1 MRQVPWPAGALV
13 RSVLLLAAAS
23 AVIFLCTAA
32 LPGDA
37 ADVLSGGR
45 AGAEELARLRAEQ
58 GLDRPLHV
66 RYLNWLSGVLTGEP
80 GVSLITGR
88 PVVELVAE
96 RVGVTLTLAVAAL
109 AVSVPL
115 TAALAWAAVRG
126 PRWLRPV
133 VNTLIVAGAA
143 LPQAVVAAALVAWLS
158 AAWGLF
164 PPVSM
169 LPAGEPPWHRPDLL
183 VLPVLTLAL
192 PIAAYGAALL
202 RGAIADVV
210 AQPYVRDAELRGLS
224 PAAIGFRY
232 VLPMLAAPA
241 TRLLAVILGG
251 LVSGTAVA
259 ETLFGLAGLGEL
271 LVTAIST
278 RDVPVVQ
285 SVALLAAAVV
295 VAGLLAADAATLRRH
310 PKAARP

>member
-1 MRQVPWPAGALV
+1 MRRVPWPGRALA
-13 RSVLLLAAAS
+13 RSVLLMAAAS

-37 ADVLSGGR
+37 ADLVSGGR
-45 AGAEELARLRAEQ
+45 ATPDELARLRAEQ

-66 RYLNWLSGVLTGEP
+66 RYLGWLSGVLTGDP

-88 PVVELVAE
+88 PIGELVAE
-96 RVGVTLTLAVAAL
+96 RAGVTLTLTVAAL

-115 TAALAWAAVRG
+115 TAALAWTAVRG
-126 PRWLRPV
+126 PRWLRPAA
-133 VNTLIVAGAA
+133 NALIVAGAA

-169 LPAGEPPWHRPDLL
+169 LPAGEPPWSRPDLL

-210 AQPYVRDAELRGLS
+210 ARPYVRDAELRGLS
-224 PAAIGFRY
+224 PAAIALRY
-232 VLPMLAAPA
+232 VLPMIAAPA
-241 TRLLAVILGG
+241 TRLFAVTLGG
-251 LVSGTAVA
+251 LVAGAAVA

-271 LVTAIST
+271 LVTAVST

-295 VAGLLAADAATLRRH
+295 VAGLLAADAVAPRRRA
-310 PKAARP
+310 KAARP

>member
-1 MRQVPWPAGALV
+1 MFQLPRPAGVPV
-13 RSVLLLAAAS
+13 RAALLLAAAS
-23 AVIFLCTAA
+23 VVIFLCTAA

-37 ADVLSGGR
+37 ADVLGGGR
-45 AGAEELARLRAEQ
+45 ATAEELARLRAEQ
-58 GLDRPLHV
+58 GLDRPLPV
-66 RYLNWLSGVLTGEP
+66 RYLDWLSGVLTGEP

-88 PVVELVAE
+88 PVAELVAE
-96 RVGVTLTLAVAAL
+96 RAAVTLALAVAAL
-109 AVSVPL
+109 ALGIPL
-115 TAALAWAAVRG
+115 TTALAWAAVRG
-126 PRWLRPV
+126 PRWARPA
-133 VNTLIVAGAA
+133 VNTLIVTGAA

-158 AAWGLF
+158 TAWGAF

-192 PIAAYGAALL
+192 PTAAYGAALL

-224 PAAIGFRY
+224 PVTVLFRY
-232 VLPMLAAPA
+232 VLPMVAAPA
-241 TRLLAVILGG
+241 TRLFAVLLGG
-251 LVSGTAVA
+251 LVAGTAVV
-259 ETLFGLAGLGEL
+259 EILFGLAGLGEL

-285 SVALLAAAVV
+285 NVALLAAAVV
-295 VAGLLAADAATLRRH
+295 VAGLLVADAAAPEAVRS
-310 PKAARP
+310 

>member
-1 MRQVPWPAGALV
+1 MPRVPRPVAALA
-13 RSVLLLAAAS
+13 RSGLLLAAAS
-23 AVIFLCTAA
+23 VVIFLCTAA

-37 ADVLSGGR
+37 ADTLVGGR
-45 AGAEELARLRAEQ
+45 ATAAELDRLRAEA
-58 GLDRPLHV
+58 GLDDPLPL
-66 RYLNWLSGVLTGEP
+66 RYLDWLTGGP

-88 PVVELVAE
+88 PVAEVVAE
-96 RVGVTLTLAVAAL
+96 RAAVTLALAVAAL
-109 AVSVPL
+109 AVAVPL
-115 TAALAWAAVRG
+115 TVVLAWTAVRG
-126 PRWLRPV
+126 PRRLRQV
-133 VNTLIVAGAA
+133 VNAVIVAGAA

-169 LPAGEPPWHRPDLL
+169 LPVGEPPWHRPDLL
-183 VLPVLTLAL
+183 ALPVLTLAL
-192 PIAAYGAALL
+192 PTAAYAAALL

-210 AQPYVRDAELRGLS
+210 DRPYVRDAELRGLS
-224 PAAIGFRY
+224 PGAILFRY
-232 VLPMLAAPA
+232 VLPMVAAPA
-241 TRLLAVILGG
+241 ARLLAVNLGG
-251 LVSGTAVA
+251 LVAGTAVA

-295 VAGLLAADAATLRRH
+295 VAGLLAADLVAPRRH
-310 PKAARP
+310 RQAARP

>member
-1 MRQVPWPAGALV
+1 MARLPWPARALA
-13 RSVLLLAAAS
+13 RGVLLMAAAS
-23 AVIFLCTAA
+23 IVIFLCTAA

-37 ADVLSGGR
+37 ADVLGGGR
-45 AGAEELARLRAEQ
+45 AAPGELARLRAEQ
-58 GLDRPLHV
+58 GLDRPPHV
-66 RYLNWLSGVLTGEP
+66 RYLDWLTDVLSGDP

-88 PVVELVAE
+88 PIGELVAQ
-96 RVGVTLTLAVAAL
+96 RAGVTLALAVAAL
-109 AVSVPL
+109 AVGVPL

-126 PRWLRPV
+126 PRWLRQTANAV
-133 VNTLIVAGAA
+133 IVAGAA

-169 LPAGEPPWHRPDLL
+169 LPAGEPAWSRPDLL
-183 VLPVLTLAL
+183 ALPVLTLAL

-202 RGAIADVV
+202 RGAIADVM
-210 AQPYVRDAELRGLS
+210 ARPYVRDAELRGLP
-224 PAAIGFRY
+224 PAAIALRY
-232 VLPMLAAPA
+232 VLPMVAAPA
-241 TRLLAVILGG
+241 TRLLAVTLGG
-251 LVSGTAVA
+251 LVAGTAVA

-295 VAGLLAADAATLRRH
+295 VAGLAAADASRPATERR
-310 PKAARP
+310 

>member
-1 MRQVPWPAGALV
+1 MPWPARALA
-13 RSVLLLAAAS
+13 RTVLLMAAAS
-23 AVIFLCTAA
+23 VVIFLCTAA

-37 ADVLSGGR
+37 ADVLGGGR
-45 AGAEELARLRAEQ
+45 AAPGELARLRAEQ
-58 GLDRPLHV
+58 GLDRPLHA
-66 RYLNWLSGVLTGEP
+66 RYLDWVTGVLTGDP

-88 PVVELVAE
+88 PIGELVAQ
-96 RVGVTLTLAVAAL
+96 RAGVTITLAVAAL
-109 AVSVPL
+109 AVSVPV
-115 TAALAWAAVRG
+115 TAALAWAAARG
-126 PRWLRPV
+126 PRWLRHPANAAV
-133 VNTLIVAGAA
+133 VAGAA

-169 LPAGEPPWHRPDLL
+169 LPAGEPAWSRPDLL

-210 AQPYVRDAELRGLS
+210 ARPYVRDAELRGLP
-224 PAAIGFRY
+224 PATIALRY
-232 VLPMLAAPA
+232 VLPMIAAPA
-241 TRLLAVILGG
+241 TRLFAVTLGG
-251 LVSGTAVA
+251 LVAGTAVA

-295 VAGLLAADAATLRRH
+295 VAGLAAADAPRRRRET
-310 PKAARP
+310 ARP

>member
-1 MRQVPWPAGALV
+1 MLQLPRPVGALV
-13 RSVLLLAAAS
+13 RAVLLLAAAS

-37 ADVLSGGR
+37 ADVLGGGR
-45 AGAEELARLRAEQ
+45 ATAEELARLREEQ

-66 RYLNWLSGVLTGEP
+66 RYLDWLSGVLTGEP

-88 PVVELVAE
+88 PVAELVAE
-96 RVGVTLTLAVAAL
+96 RVAVTLALAVAAL
-109 AVSVPL
+109 AVSIPL
-115 TAALAWAAVRG
+115 TTAVAWAAVRG
-126 PRWLRPV
+126 PRWARPAA
-133 VNTLIVAGAA
+133 NTLIVTCAA

-158 AAWGLF
+158 AAWGMF

-169 LPAGEPPWHRPDLL
+169 LPAGERPWHRLDLL

-192 PIAAYGAALL
+192 PTAAYGAALL

-210 AQPYVRDAELRGLS
+210 ARPYVRDAELRGLS
-224 PAAIGFRY
+224 PAAVLFRY
-232 VLPMLAAPA
+232 VLPMIAAPA
-241 TRLLAVILGG
+241 TRLFAVLLGG
-251 LVSGTAVA
+251 LVAGTAVV
-259 ETLFGLAGLGEL
+259 EILFGLAGLGEL

-295 VAGLLAADAATLRRH
+295 VAGLLVADAAA
-310 PKAARP
+310 PKAARS

>member
-1 MRQVPWPAGALV
+1 MPWLARVPARA
-13 RSVLLLAAAS
+13 VLLMAAAS
-23 AVIFLCTAA
+23 VVIFLCTAA

-37 ADVLSGGR
+37 ADVLGGGR
-45 AGAEELARLRAEQ
+45 AAPGELARLRAEQ

-66 RYLNWLSGVLTGEP
+66 RYLDWLAGVLTGDP

-88 PVVELVAE
+88 PIGELVAQ
-96 RVGVTLTLAVAAL
+96 RAGVTLTLAVSAL
-109 AVSVPL
+109 AVGVPL

-126 PRWLRPV
+126 PGWLRHPANAV
-133 VNTLIVAGAA
+133 IVAGAA

-158 AAWGLF
+158 AGWGLF

-169 LPAGEPPWHRPDLL
+169 LPAGEPAWSRPDLL
-183 VLPVLTLAL
+183 ALPVLTLAL

-210 AQPYVRDAELRGLS
+210 TRPYVRDAELRGLP
-224 PAAIGFRY
+224 PATIVLRY
-232 VLPMLAAPA
+232 VLPMIAAPA
-241 TRLLAVILGG
+241 TRLLAVTLGG
-251 LVSGTAVA
+251 LVAGTAVA

-295 VAGLLAADAATLRRH
+295 VAGLTAADAAAPGRRRET
-310 PKAARP
+310 ARP

>member
-1 MRQVPWPAGALV
+1 M
-13 RSVLLLAAAS
+13 AAAS
-23 AVIFLCTAA
+23 AMIFLCTAA

-37 ADVLSGGR
+37 ADVLAGG
-45 AGAEELARLRAEQ
+45 AAAPGELARLRAEQ
-58 GLDRPLHV
+58 GLDRPVHV
-66 RYLNWLSGVLTGEP
+66 RYLDWLSGVLTGDP

-88 PVVELVAE
+88 PIGELIAE
-96 RVGVTLTLAVAAL
+96 RAGVTLTLAVAAL
-109 AVSVPL
+109 VVSVPL

-126 PRWLRPV
+126 PRWLRPAA
-133 VNTLIVAGAA
+133 NASIVAGAA

-169 LPAGEPPWHRPDLL
+169 LPAGQPAWSRPGLL

-192 PIAAYGAALL
+192 PTTAYGAALL
-202 RGAIADVV
+202 RGAIADVL
-210 AQPYVRDAELRGLS
+210 ARPYVRDAELRGLP
-224 PAAIGFRY
+224 PAVIALRY
-232 VLPMLAAPA
+232 VLPMIAAPA
-241 TRLLAVILGG
+241 TRLLAVTLGG
-251 LVSGTAVA
+251 LITGAAVA

-285 SVALLAAAVV
+285 SVALLAAGVV
-295 VAGLLAADAATLRRH
+295 VAGLLAADASHRFSEVRLS
-310 PKAARP
+310 